1 MSPAATTP
9 RIGRG
14 EVVSLLG
21 VTAVFVLLL
30 VTWAYV
36 NPALHGP
43 DEVANVDAVLHLA
56 MGQSWPHPGDLHYVQ
71 GLLAQNVPNHL
82 PPAAE
87 RGTFAA
93 IVGDGTENELVNPM
107 SQHPPTWFLVQ
118 AIVAHV
124 IDFASHRWDLVV
136 LVWRLVDV
144 VVAAPLPLLVW
155 AAVRRATRSP
165 RLAVSAA
172 VALLAVPQLLQL
184 TSSVSVWVPVITA
197 GALAT
202 WLGVRVLTGDRSWW
216 TALALGGALA
226 VGTAVMAGGVMA
238 VPFALLAVLLAR
250 SDGAG
255 GRALGVLG
263 RVLRAVVVLAVPLV
277 TTGWWYLAQLVRT
290 GTPQPDSYPAVVLR
304 WPRLEGPDGVQFA
317 GVFWNG
323 LSNSFWGQL
332 GRYEWPLSPILVDTF
347 TVLALTVLVW
357 GVSRRSTDR
366 RVLAVAGVFPLTAL
380 VVVVVR
386 DWATYAGHLGVNVNQ
401 GRFLFPAVA
410 ALLVTQ
416 AVAWQAL
423 VVRREVRVRLARAA
437 LVVAPVV
444 VVAAL
449 GLLYAGTYEELVFR
463 VSAAGKQT
471 LWGSLPLGR
480 APLGALVVAVGVLG
494 AATIVIAW
502 RWFGST
508 RTVGS
513 TDDTTATAPT
523 TTGTGDTTATA
534 DTTTTTTTDPLPDSD
549 AGPTMPARLPADR

>member
-1 MSPAATTP
+1 MTRVSPAATRP
-9 RIGRG
+9 RVGRA

-56 MGQSWPHPGDLHYVQ
+56 MGQSWPHAGELHYVQ
-71 GLLAQNVPNHL
+71 GLLAQNVPDHL
-82 PPAAE
+82 PPAVQ

-107 SQHPPTWFLVQ
+107 SQHPPTFFLVQ
-118 AIVAHV
+118 AVVAHLL
-124 IDFASHRWDLVV
+124 DFASRRWDLVV

-172 VALLAVPQLLQL
+172 VVLLAVPQLLQL
-184 TSSVSVWVPVITA
+184 MSSVSVWVPVITA

-250 SDGAG
+250 SDGSG
-255 GRALGVLG
+255 GRALGLLG
-263 RVLRAVVVLAVPLV
+263 RVLRAVVVLAVPLA

-304 WPRLEGPDGVQFA
+304 WPRLEGPDAVQFA
-317 GVFWNG
+317 GVLWNG
-323 LSNSFWGQL
+323 LSDTFWGRL
-332 GRYEWPLSPILVDTF
+332 GRYEWPLSPVIVDTF
-347 TVLALTVLVW
+347 TVLALTALVW
-357 GVSRRSTDR
+357 GLSRRSSDR
-366 RVLAVAGVFPLTAL
+366 RVLAVAGAFPLTAL

-386 DWATYAGHLGVNVNQ
+386 DWATYASHLGVNVNQ
-401 GRFLFPAVA
+401 GRFLFPAIA

-416 AVAWQAL
+416 AAVWQAL
-423 VVRREVRVRLARAA
+423 VVRREVRVRLARAV

-480 APLGALVVAVGVLG
+480 APLVALVVAVGVLG
-494 AATIVIAW
+494 LATIVVAW

-508 RTVGS
+508 RT
-513 TDDTTATAPT
+513 TDDARAA
-523 TTGTGDTTATA
+523 GTA
-534 DTTTTTTTDPLPDSD
+534 DPLTDTDTS
-549 AGPTMPARLPADR
+549 PTMPARLPADR

>member
-1 MSPAATTP
+1 MTRVSPAATRP
-9 RIGRG
+9 RVGRA

-56 MGQSWPHPGDLHYVQ
+56 MGQSWPHAGDLHYVQ
-71 GLLAQNVPNHL
+71 GLLAQNVPDHL

-107 SQHPPTWFLVQ
+107 SQHPPTFFLVQ
-118 AIVAHV
+118 AVVAHLL
-124 IDFASHRWDLVV
+124 DFASRRWDLVV

-184 TSSVSVWVPVITA
+184 MSSVSVWVPVITA

-250 SDGAG
+250 SEGSERSERFERSEG
-255 GRALGVLG
+255 SGSRSLSVLG

-332 GRYEWPLSPILVDTF
+332 GRYEWPLSPIIVDTF
-347 TVLALTVLVW
+347 TVLALTALVW
-357 GVSRRSTDR
+357 GASRRSTDR
-366 RVLAVAGVFPLTAL
+366 RVLAVAGAFPLTAL

-386 DWATYAGHLGVNVNQ
+386 DWATYAGHLGITVNQ

-416 AVAWQAL
+416 AAVWQAL
-423 VVRREVRVRLARAA
+423 VVRREVRVRLARAV
-437 LVVAPVV
+437 LVVAPFV

-449 GLLYAGTYEELVFR
+449 GLLYSGTYEELVFR

-471 LWGSLPLGR
+471 LWGSLPFGR
-480 APLGALVVAVGVLG
+480 APLGALAVAVGVLG
-494 AATIVIAW
+494 LATIVVAW

-508 RTVGS
+508 RT
-513 TDDTTATAPT
+513 TDDARA
-523 TTGTGDTTATA
+523 TGTAH
-534 DTTTTTTTDPLPDSD
+534 PLTDSD
-549 AGPTMPARLPADR
+549 TSPTMPARLPADR

>member
-1 MSPAATTP
+1 MTRVSPAATTP
-9 RIGRG
+9 RIGRA

-30 VTWAYV
+30 ITWAYV

-56 MGQSWPHPGDLHYVQ
+56 MGQSWPHAGELHYVQ
-71 GLLAQNVPNHL
+71 GLLAQNVPDHL
-82 PPAAE
+82 PPAAQ

-93 IVGDGTENELVNPM
+93 IVGDGTENELLNPM
-107 SQHPPTWFLVQ
+107 SQHPPTFFLVQ
-118 AIVAHV
+118 AVIAHLL
-124 IDFASHRWDLVV
+124 DFPSRRWDLVV

-184 TSSVSVWVPVITA
+184 MSSVSVWVPVITA

-238 VPFALLAVLLAR
+238 VPFALLAVLISR
-250 SDGAG
+250 SDGS
-255 GRALGVLG
+255 GRPALGVLG

-304 WPRLEGPDGVQFA
+304 WPRLEGPDATQFA

-332 GRYEWPLSPILVDTF
+332 GRYEWSLSPIIVDTF
-347 TVLALTVLVW
+347 TVLALTALVW
-357 GVSRRSTDR
+357 GASRRTTDR
-366 RVLAVAGVFPLTAL
+366 RVLAVAGAFPLTAL

-386 DWATYAGHLGVNVNQ
+386 DWATYAGHLGVTVNQ
-401 GRFLFPAVA
+401 GRFLFPAVV

-416 AVAWQAL
+416 AAVWQAL
-423 VVRREVRVRLARAA
+423 VVRHEVRVRLARAV
-437 LVVAPVV
+437 LVVAPLV

-449 GLLYAGTYEELVFR
+449 GLLYVGTYEELVFR

-471 LWGSLPLGR
+471 LWGSLPFGR
-480 APLGALVVAVGVLG
+480 APLGALVVAVGVIGL
-494 AATIVIAW
+494 ATIVVAW

-508 RTVGS
+508 PT
-513 TDDTTATAPT
+513 TDDARGSATATM
-523 TTGTGDTTATA
+523 
-534 DTTTTTTTDPLPDSD
+534 DPLTDTDTS
-549 AGPTMPARLPADR
+549 PTMPARLPADR